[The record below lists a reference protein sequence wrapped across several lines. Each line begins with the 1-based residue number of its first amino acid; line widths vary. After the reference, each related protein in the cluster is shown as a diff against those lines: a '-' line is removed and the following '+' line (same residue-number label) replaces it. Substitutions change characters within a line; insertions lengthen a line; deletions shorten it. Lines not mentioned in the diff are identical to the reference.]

1 MTRMRRWVIRGAA
14 FVSVVVLATAAACG
28 GGNVPEPPPVLQCQP
43 EGLTSVGET
52 IPVGCAFERIGGG
65 LFRLSDLAG
74 KPSVIN
80 FWASWCTFCI
90 EEMPAFQKVYAAF
103 GGRLEIVGADL
114 LGVDGETSGAAETF
128 GRSTGVR
135 YPLIYDDGGL
145 LYAHFSARLIM
156 PVTIFVRPDG
166 IVAYRQFGPLSE
178 TALRDILAKELGLR

>member
-1 MTRMRRWVIRGAA
+1 M
-14 FVSVVVLATAAACG
+14 
-28 GGNVPEPPPVLQCQP
+28 
-43 EGLTSVGET
+43 SVGEAL
-52 IPVGCAFERIGGG
+52 PARCAFEGVGGG
-65 LFRLSDLAG
+65 VFRLSDLAG

-90 EEMPAFQKVYAAF
+90 EEMPAFQKVYASF
-103 GGRLEIVGADL
+103 GGRVEFVGADL
-114 LGVDGETSGAAETF
+114 LGVDGETRAAAEKF
-128 GRSTGVR
+128 ARSTGVL

>member
-1 MTRMRRWVIRGAA
+1 MRIPAVAI
-14 FVSVVVLATAAACG
+14 AAAMLFAGCG
-28 GGNVPEPPPVLQCQP
+28 SGDAGPPEPTARCSP
-43 EGLTSVGET
+43 EGLVSVGET
-52 IPVGCAFERIGGG
+52 IPVGCAFERMDGGI
-65 LFRLSDLAG
+65 FRLSDLAG

-135 YPLIYDDGGL
+135 YPLIYDEGGL

-166 IVAYRQFGPLSE
+166 FVAYRQFGPLSE
-178 TALRDILAKELGLR
+178 TALRDILSKELGLR

>member
-1 MTRMRRWVIRGAA
+1 VA
-14 FVSVVVLATAAACG
+14 FLATVWACG
-28 GGNVPEPPPVLQCQP
+28 GGSDPEPQSAAPCQP
-43 EGLTSVGET
+43 EGLVSVGET
-52 IPVGCAFERIGGG
+52 IPVGCAFERVGGG
-65 LFRLSDLAG
+65 ALFRLSDLAG

-90 EEMPAFQKVYAAF
+90 DEMPAFQKVYAGF
-103 GGRLEIVGADL
+103 GGRLAMVGADL

-135 YPLIYDDGGL
+135 YPLIYDEGGL

-178 TALRDILAKELGLR
+178 GALRDILAKELGLR

>member
-1 MTRMRRWVIRGAA
+1 MRPWVIRGLALVTVA
-14 FVSVVVLATAAACG
+14 FLATAGTCG
-28 GGNVPEPPPVLQCQP
+28 GGNDPEPPSAARCQP
-43 EGLTSVGET
+43 EGIVSVGET
-52 IPVGCAFERIGGG
+52 IPVGCAFERVGGG
-65 LFRLSDLAG
+65 IFRLSDLAG

-90 EEMPAFQKVYAAF
+90 EEMPAFQQVYAAF
-103 GGRLEIVGADL
+103 AGRLEIVGADL

-135 YPLIYDDGGL
+135 YPLIYDEGGL

-178 TALRDILAKELGLR
+178 DALRTILATELGLR